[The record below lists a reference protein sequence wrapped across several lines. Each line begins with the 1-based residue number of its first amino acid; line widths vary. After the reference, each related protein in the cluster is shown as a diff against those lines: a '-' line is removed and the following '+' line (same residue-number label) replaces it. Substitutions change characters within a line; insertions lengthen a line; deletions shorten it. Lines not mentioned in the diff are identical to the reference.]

1 MSRTVHTLALCAA
14 LLGGGVAS
22 AQQPERP
29 RRRASAPRLSLLEL
43 RDVELREALRVIS
56 LQTKLN
62 VIASAT
68 AAATP
73 VSLVLRDVDAEA
85 ALRGLCET
93 HDLWFQRDEETG
105 IYRISTAAEYRRD
118 IQSFRAA
125 EIEVFTLL
133 YPNAYDVALAVRDLF
148 GDRVRLGDRAQEDP
162 IDELSDRF
170 QRFDMMDSRSQGL
183 GQLGTSGGL
192 GNTGTGVGSTTGLG
206 GGFGGGFSGTGLQ
219 GRRGFQNSRRTAFGQ
234 SQTQDDDEP
243 PVVGELSV
251 EGLRGAQIQQ
261 LEAGADAEQV
271 IASLLRQTSIYVST
285 NPRTN
290 QLFVRTGDADALRQ
304 VRELVQSLDR
314 PTPIVLLEVKV
325 MSIELNDDFSSIFD
339 LQFNHPE
346 SRLGGQFTSGTV
358 AQQPAALVDPDDGAL
373 RRATDFGVPGTGINP
388 DHLVFQYV
396 GRYLHARMQLL
407 AGEGRITT
415 LATPVLLTANNEVS
429 RLFAGE
435 ERPVNRSFDGGQ
447 TVVGDGGTVVTP
459 ATTGIE
465 FRPVGTSL
473 IITPNI
479 NADRTVT
486 LLLLQE
492 TSSINENGATVLVPV
507 DTGFQRQPVDVVQSR
522 SVSGTVVAKDGQMIA
537 IGGLIE
543 EQLSDQREG
552 IPILSQI
559 PLLGF
564 FFRRQE
570 VSRIRRELVI
580 TITPHVL
587 TTPQEAEAASRR
599 LLRENS
605 IHPKRNDPRG
615 SLESFSPD
623 DVLRAPE
630 PGFEMLQIFDLHGGV
645 DYDD

>member
-1 MSRTVHTLALCAA
+1 MCPSPCA
-14 LLGGGVAS
+14 
-22 AQQPERP
+22 
-29 RRRASAPRLSLLEL
+29 
-43 RDVELREALRVIS
+43 
-56 LQTKLN
+56 
-62 VIASAT
+62 
-68 AAATP
+68 
-73 VSLVLRDVDAEA
+73 
-85 ALRGLCET
+85 
-93 HDLWFQRDEETG
+93 
-105 IYRISTAAEYRRD
+105 
-118 IQSFRAA
+118 
-125 EIEVFTLL
+125 
-133 YPNAYDVALAVRDLF
+133 
-148 GDRVRLGDRAQEDP
+148 
-162 IDELSDRF
+162 
-170 QRFDMMDSRSQGL
+170 
-183 GQLGTSGGL
+183 
-192 GNTGTGVGSTTGLG
+192 
-206 GGFGGGFSGTGLQ
+206 
-219 GRRGFQNSRRTAFGQ
+219 
-234 SQTQDDDEP
+234 
-243 PVVGELSV
+243 
-251 EGLRGAQIQQ
+251 
-261 LEAGADAEQV
+261 
-271 IASLLRQTSIYVST
+271 
-285 NPRTN
+285 
-290 QLFVRTGDADALRQ
+290 
-304 VRELVQSLDR
+304 
-314 PTPIVLLEVKV
+314 
-325 MSIELNDDFSSIFD
+325 
-339 LQFNHPE
+339 
-346 SRLGGQFTSGTV
+346 TV